1 MQQKLDEIKEKTMG
15 NVKTMYVVA
24 DFATMQTY
32 EEYERAMAQLKTI
45 DIAILF
51 LNAGIGQVGAFAEA
65 STTRMERL
73 LQVNVQ
79 HPTFI
84 CRAVLSQLLERE
96 QRSAIVVTSSGL
108 GKIPVAGTIVYA
120 ASKAFASSF
129 AQGLSYEVE
138 DKIDVIDWAAGEVKT
153 KLLGK
158 NMDNPRAEPTDIAV

>member
-1 MQQKLDEIKEKTMG
+1 MAEMGFNICMVSRNEEKMQQKLDEIKEKTMG

-73 LQVNVQ
+73 L
-79 HPTFI
+79 
-84 CRAVLSQLLERE
+84 
-96 QRSAIVVTSSGL
+96 
-108 GKIPVAGTIVYA
+108 
-120 ASKAFASSF
+120 
-129 AQGLSYEVE
+129 
-138 DKIDVIDWAAGEVKT
+138 
-153 KLLGK
+153 
-158 NMDNPRAEPTDIAV
+158 